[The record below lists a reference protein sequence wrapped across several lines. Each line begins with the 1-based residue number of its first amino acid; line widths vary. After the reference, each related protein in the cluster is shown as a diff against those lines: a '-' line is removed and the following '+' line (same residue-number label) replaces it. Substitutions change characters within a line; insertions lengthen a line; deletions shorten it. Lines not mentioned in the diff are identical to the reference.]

1 MAHAENRQSTGAVSS
16 SRKDTGMHIVAGL
29 FSDLHAAKDAMTI
42 LQHHGGETDAGG
54 EQPASDPATLL
65 I

>member
-1 MAHAENRQSTGAVSS
+1 
-16 SRKDTGMHIVAGL
+16 MHIVAGL